1 MVLRRDDKV
10 ELLKGIPL
18 FAQCSKKDLRDITR
32 LTEEVAFDEGTVVM
46 REGERGS
53 EVFVIVDG
61 MLEVSRGGD
70 GNLAEVGAG
79 QVVGEIALL
88 SNQPRSATV
97 TAATSVRALRIGG
110 AEFLDLLERMPLLW
124 LKITRA
130 LADRIANDER
140 LQLHYDG

>member
-61 MLEVSRGGD
+61 TLDVSRGGE
-70 GNLAEVGAG
+70 GNLAEVAAG

-110 AEFLDLLERMPLLW
+110 ADFLDLLERMPLLW

>member
-18 FAQCSKKDLRDITR
+18 FAQCSKKDLRDIAR
-32 LTEEVAFDEGTVVM
+32 LTEEVAFDQGEVLIG
-46 REGERGS
+46 EGERGS
-53 EVFVIVDG
+53 EVFVVVDG
-61 MLEVSRGGD
+61 TLEVSRGGE

-140 LQLHYDG
+140 LQLHYEG

>member
-1 MVLRRDDKV
+1 MALRRDDKV

-18 FAQCSKKDLRDITR
+18 FAECSKKDLRDITR
-32 LTEEVAFDEGTVVM
+32 LTEEVAFDEGAVVM

-53 EVFVIVDG
+53 EVFVVVDG
-61 MLEVSRGGD
+61 TLEVSRGGE
-70 GNLAEVGAG
+70 GNLGEVGAG

-110 AEFLDLLERMPLLW
+110 TDFLDLLERMPLLW

-140 LQLHYDG
+140 LQLRYDG

>member
-61 MLEVSRGGD
+61 ILEVSRGGD
-70 GNLAEVGAG
+70 GSLAEVGAG

>member
-1 MVLRRDDKV
+1 
-10 ELLKGIPL
+10 
-18 FAQCSKKDLRDITR
+18 
-32 LTEEVAFDEGTVVM
+32 M

-53 EVFVIVDG
+53 EVFVVVDG
-61 MLEVSRGGD
+61 TLEVSRGGE

-140 LQLHYDG
+140 LQLHYEG

>member
-1 MVLRRDDKV
+1 MMLGRDDKV

-18 FAQCSKKDLRDITR
+18 FAECSKKDLRDIAR
-32 LTEEVAFDEGTVVM
+32 LTDEVGYDVGAVLI

-53 EVFVIVDG
+53 EVFVVIDG
-61 MLEVSRGGD
+61 TLEVSRDGE

-97 TAATSVRALRIGG
+97 SAGSPVRVLRIGG
-110 AEFLDLLERMPLLW
+110 GDFVELLERMPLLW
-124 LKITRA
+124 LKVTRA

>member
-10 ELLKGIPL
+10 ELLRGIPL

-32 LTEEVAFDEGTVVM
+32 LTEEVAFDEGMVVM

-53 EVFVIVDG
+53 EVFVVVDG
-61 MLEVSRGGD
+61 TLEVSRGGE

-88 SNQPRSATV
+88 ANQPRSATV
-97 TAATSVRALRIGG
+97 TAATHVRALRIGG
-110 AEFLDLLERMPLLW
+110 ADFVDLLERMPLLW
-124 LKITRA
+124 LKVTRA

>member
-1 MVLRRDDKV
+1 MALRRDDKV

-61 MLEVSRGGD
+61 ILEVSRGGD